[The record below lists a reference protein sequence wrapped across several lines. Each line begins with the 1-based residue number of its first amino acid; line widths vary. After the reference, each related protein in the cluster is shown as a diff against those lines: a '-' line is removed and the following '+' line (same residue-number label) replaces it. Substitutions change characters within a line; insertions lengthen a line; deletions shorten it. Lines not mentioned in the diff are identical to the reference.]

1 MYAVVSLQNTST
13 FGIIVFGATKRQSF
27 GEFSPIY
34 GRLGDGPQ
42 EMGILSLVL
51 SRFSKTIGIDLGTA
65 NTLIYVEG
73 RGIILREP
81 SVIAIETE
89 SRRVLQVGEE
99 AKRMLG
105 RTPGN
110 VIAIRPLKD
119 GVIADFD
126 HTEQMLRGF
135 IRKVHRRNSFIAPN
149 VVVGIPSGVTEVER
163 RAVIDAAK
171 KAGAQDAYL
180 MEEPM
185 AAAIGAGLPI
195 GEPTGCMIVDIGGGT
210 TEVAV
215 ISLGGIVTAKSV
227 RIAGDE
233 IDESIIAYIRKVY
246 NLLIGDR
253 TAETVK
259 LQIGSAFPLDEE
271 MKMEVRGRDLLSG
284 LPRSAT
290 VTSAE
295 IREAISDPV
304 AAIVESV
311 KLTLEATPPELSSDI
326 MDRGIVL
333 AGGGALLRG
342 LDRLLA
348 AETLMPVHIAPD
360 PLSAVAIGTGKALE
374 ESEKDPALKKV
385 LISSSRMR

>member
-1 MYAVVSLQNTST
+1 M
-13 FGIIVFGATKRQSF
+13 GIISGLFG
-27 GEFSPIY
+27 
-34 GRLGDGPQ
+34 
-42 EMGILSLVL
+42 
-51 SRFSKTIGIDLGTA
+51 RFSRAIGIDLGTA
-65 NTLIYVEG
+65 NTLVTV
-73 RGIILREP
+73 RGKGILLREP

-89 SRRVLQVGEE
+89 TRKVLAVGEE
-99 AKRMLG
+99 AKRMIG

-135 IRKVHRRNSFIAPN
+135 IRKVHRHNALFRPE

-163 RAVIDAAK
+163 RAVIDAVK
-171 KAGAQDAYL
+171 KAGAGNAYL

-185 AAAIGAGLPI
+185 AAAIGAGLPVS
-195 GEPTGCMIVDIGGGT
+195 EPTGCMIVDIGGGT

-233 IDESIIAYIRKVY
+233 IDEAIVAYIRKVY

-253 TAETVK
+253 TAEDVK
-259 LQIGSAFPLDEE
+259 IQIGSAYPIQEE
-271 MKMEVRGRDLLSG
+271 LKMEVRGRDLVSG

-290 VTSAE
+290 VTSEE
-295 IREAISDPV
+295 IREAMHDPV
-304 AAIVESV
+304 HAIVESV
-311 KLTLEATPPELSSDI
+311 KLTLESTPPELSSDI

-342 LDRLLA
+342 LDKLLT
-348 AETLMPVHIAPD
+348 AETQMPVHIAPD
-360 PLSAVAIGTGKALE
+360 PLSAVVMGTGKALE
-374 ESEKDPALKKV
+374 ESESNPALKKV
-385 LISSSRMR
+385 LISSARMK